1 MSLTKCLLRLLSQL
15 ISPID
20 FMPTK
25 RPRVYQKAENLPAN
39 LKTEEACPNIFTGQK
54 FFDKRPEDYAQVVKM
69 LAEGSTI
76 KQICKTCKVSPHT
89 IAIVKSREG
98 DTLKESKKHL
108 RALIGTATHL
118 AVEKLITKLN
128 DDEIPSGV
136 LPIATGILIDKH
148 RQYEGE
154 PTQTIEVK
162 KSLSLDEIR
171 AELANLKDEK
181 IIEADVTDATSSD

>member
-1 MSLTKCLLRLLSQL
+1 MSLPKCLLRLLSQL

-25 RPRVYQKAENLPAN
+25 RPRIYQKAENLPAN

-181 IIEADVTDATSSD
+181 VVDAEVTDVNE

>member
-1 MSLTKCLLRLLSQL
+1 LFLTVSFLRLLSQL

-25 RPRVYQKAENLPAN
+25 RPRIYQKAENLPAN

-181 IIEADVTDATSSD
+181 VIDAEITDVES

>member
-1 MSLTKCLLRLLSQL
+1 LSLTVSFLRLLSHL

-25 RPRVYQKAENLPAN
+25 RPRIYQKAENLPAN

-181 IIEADVTDATSSD
+181 VIDAEFTDVES

>member
-1 MSLTKCLLRLLSQL
+1 
-15 ISPID
+15 
-20 FMPTK
+20 MPTK
-25 RPRVYQKAENLPAN
+25 RPRVYQQAENLPAN

-54 FFDKRPEDYAQVVKM
+54 FFDQRPQDYALVVKM

-108 RALIGTATHL
+108 RSLIGTATHL

-181 IIEADVTDATSSD
+181 VVDAEVSDIETSA

>member
-1 MSLTKCLLRLLSQL
+1 MFLPKYLLILLSQL

-181 IIEADVTDATSSD
+181 VVEAEITDI